1 MVEEEGQ
8 QFADERREIEQPME
22 LPADERQE
30 QGHQRWPVGRPAHE
44 RQPVG
49 RPARESQHVAGP
61 VGRPARPVEQPME
74 SSTDERQE
82 QGLGWPRARDGT
94 SRSWAWDGTRHFSI
108 TRARPTGLLRIP
120 GPSHII
126 QSITRAHPI
135 PTFGFPVPSHPMT
148 GMGPGRDGTSRATDI
163 PSLCFWPVPNP
174 LIG

>member
-1 MVEEEGQ
+1 MDRKILSTM
-8 QFADERREIEQPME
+8 APNRALPRRHDGSVPR
-22 LPADERQE
+22 LTRKWWYDLFPAFNGVR
-30 QGHQRWPVGRPAHE
+30 
-44 RQPVG
+44 
-49 RPARESQHVAGP
+49 
-61 VGRPARPVEQPME
+61 
-74 SSTDERQE
+74 
-82 QGLGWPRARDGT
+82 LGWPRARDGT

-135 PTFGFPVPSHPMT
+135 LTFGFPVPSHPMT
-148 GMGPGRDGTSRATDI
+148 GMGPGRDGTCRATDI